1 MTDPVTYSSSTKNV
15 GNLGKLKELHDQ
27 LNQVDRKQKLAA
39 KAFATKIDKLEK
51 RMAILERRLKNAN

>member
-1 MTDPVTYSSSTKNV
+1 M